1 MSSTL
6 GILSLGSA
14 LRSPSEEFV
23 GAATHGAGLLLGLA
37 ASVVLMAQASTT
49 GNAWSILGCGF
60 YCATL
65 IGVYAASTLSHL
77 YLPERLNRLFRS
89 LDQGLI
95 YLLIVGT
102 FTPFAMTYLRS
113 PFWLAFYGLILAV
126 GFGGFLSKTVFTH
139 RLEGV
144 AIWLYVGLGW
154 GEAIAMIPMV
164 GDIPIQAMYWMVA
177 GGLFYTVGTIFL
189 VLDIRKYHFHAIWHM
204 MVIGGSVCH
213 FWAILRYVA
222 QGG

>member
-37 ASVVLMAQASTT
+37 ASVVLMSQASTT
-49 GNAWSILGCGF
+49 GNVWSIVGCGF

-177 GGLFYTVGTIFL
+177 GGLFYTIGTIFL

>member
-49 GNAWSILGCGF
+49 GNVWSILGCGF